1 MVCKYSCIY
10 KRRYTKRDIRDFS
23 FSTTPHCRPARSRM
37 IFVPRLHVKARVFA
51 LPEFFPALPDDISL
65 ARLPLSARCF
75 GGYSI
80 RNRDNISPR
89 FINNVLN
96 PSRRRKDEAWIRRGK
111 RASVSSERRRIR
123 PSGRKWAERWKFHRV
138 EHVKPFQT
146 GSPRGGWNRASF
158 YGSPRSGSRDCIR
171 EKKKIPAF
179 SSLFP
184 DWKLREIGSSPMN
197 HERHFIGNRIVYSR
211 KSNYYSLRY
220 LYYTKL
226 FYHLQSCTWKDKGF
240 NLLLSK
246 KFRRDL
252 DNSKIFVPL
261 RVLHAYY
268 STIPAR

>member
-123 PSGRKWAERWKFHRV
+123 PSGRKWAER
-138 EHVKPFQT
+138 
-146 GSPRGGWNRASF
+146 
-158 YGSPRSGSRDCIR
+158 
-171 EKKKIPAF
+171 
-179 SSLFP
+179 
-184 DWKLREIGSSPMN
+184 
-197 HERHFIGNRIVYSR
+197 
-211 KSNYYSLRY
+211 
-220 LYYTKL
+220 
-226 FYHLQSCTWKDKGF
+226 
-240 NLLLSK
+240 
-246 KFRRDL
+246 
-252 DNSKIFVPL
+252 
-261 RVLHAYY
+261 
-268 STIPAR
+268 

>member
-111 RASVSSERRRIR
+111 RASVSSEQRRIR

-184 DWKLREIGSSPMN
+184 GWKLGDRIITYEPRETFYRESY
-197 HERHFIGNRIVYSR
+197 RIFEKVELLFV
-211 KSNYYSLRY
+211 KISL
-220 LYYTKL
+220 LYRAVLSFAKY
-226 FYHLQSCTWKDKGF
+226 TWKDKGF